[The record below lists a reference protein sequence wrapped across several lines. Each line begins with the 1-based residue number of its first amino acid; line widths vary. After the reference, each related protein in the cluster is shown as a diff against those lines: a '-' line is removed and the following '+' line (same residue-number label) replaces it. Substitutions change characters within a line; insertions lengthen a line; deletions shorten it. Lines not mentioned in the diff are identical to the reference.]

1 MKQLVNAEKNRID
14 EFLTTLARMAAG
26 ENELRLPLTGSGD
39 EVDALAYG
47 INILAEELTFA
58 NKRTAQEREAANRA
72 NQAKSIFL
80 ANMSHEIRTPLT
92 GILGFV
98 ELLTADDITPEER
111 TEFLQRMRSNCQSLH
126 KLING
131 ILELSKVESGEIT
144 LERLP
149 ISLREKISDV
159 VEGLEIQAVGK
170 GISIQTFLDPEIPRE
185 IETDPLRLWQ
195 VLNNV
200 IGNAI
205 KFSGPGKIEIRAQRL
220 NGSGFISIDVTDS
233 GVGISESQKNKLFRP
248 FGQGDDTIG
257 RRFGGTG
264 LGLVLSRGICR
275 ALGGELELLETQPGK
290 GSTFRIVVPIHAPDA
305 LVASHVPPTRRTL
318 SPVFAS
324 DAIKGRRILLVEDA
338 EDNRLLIST
347 FLRKAGATVVT
358 CGDGQESLPLVSQG
372 FDLVLMDIQMPV
384 MDGFQTTRLL
394 RQRGCDLPVLALT
407 AHAMEGERER
417 CLSQG
422 FTDYLSKPIDWKLLV
437 EKIRVHTENRP
448 LRAVS
453 AERATTSFH
462 I

>member
-1 MKQLVNAEKNRID
+1 M
-14 EFLTTLARMAAG
+14 
-26 ENELRLPLTGSGD
+26 
-39 EVDALAYG
+39 DALARG
-47 INILAEELTFA
+47 INVLAEALTFA
-58 NKRTAQEREAANRA
+58 NARIAKEREAANRA
-72 NQAKSIFL
+72 NQAKSVFL

-111 TEFLQRMRSNCQSLH
+111 TEFLQRMRGNCQSLH

-149 ISLREKISDV
+149 ISLREKIADV
-159 VEGLEIQAVGK
+159 ADGLELQAVGK
-170 GISIQTFLDPEIPRE
+170 GISLRTFLDPELPLE
-185 IETDPLRLWQ
+185 LETDPLRLWQ
-195 VLNNV
+195 VLNNI

-205 KFSGPGKIEIRAQRL
+205 KFSGPGKIEIRAHRL
-220 NGSGFISIDVTDS
+220 AGSGFVAIDVSDS
-233 GVGISESQKNKLFRP
+233 GVGITESQRRNLFRP
-248 FGQGDDTIG
+248 FAQGDDSIG

-275 ALGGELELLETQPGK
+275 ALGGDLELLDSVPGR
-290 GSTFRIVVPIHAPDA
+290 GSTFRIIIPIHAPNA
-305 LVASHVPPTRRTL
+305 LVASHLPPVRRI
-318 SPVFAS
+318 PGPMFAS
-324 DAIKGRRILLVEDA
+324 DAVKGRRVLLVEDA

-347 FLRKAGATVVT
+347 FLRKAGATVVA
-358 CGDGQESLPLVSQG
+358 CGDGQDALPLLTQN

-394 RQRGCDLPVLALT
+394 RQRGCDLPILALT

-422 FTDYLSKPIDWKLLV
+422 FTDYLSKPIDWKLLI
-437 EKIRVHTENRP
+437 EKIRVHTANRP
-448 LRAVS
+448 LHPVT
-453 AERATTSFH
+453 AEQAAASFQ